1 MAEETSAWTWAA
13 RIPVALILAILSA
26 IVFFVQL
33 DTDRK
38 HLAAK
43 VIKIEAKQAFRR
55 TDEGHRHEA
64 QAHRTVSGQ
73 DTGTTHGSQ
82 QTMNLICK

>member
-43 VIKIEAKQAFRR
+43 VIKIEAKQAFHVEEI
-55 TDEGHRHEA
+55 TKFGE
-64 QAHRTVSGQ
+64 
-73 DTGTTHGSQ
+73 
-82 QTMNLICK
+82 